1 MGRVI
6 KPLVAADK
14 KLHVLDSP
22 NHFEGG
28 GTFADLRIRQGT
40 CEFQIHMPYLRLHT
54 HYIPTIS
61 VSQFGIMHVSQISK
75 LGYLSSIAFILLLMA
90 PMVVRASTV
99 GGTGSSV
106 TPVSDPPL
114 NPNALFAVSGSYA
127 YAAAGTAMRDQGYGT
142 INETWTGTLFAA
154 YLIWGVIN
162 DTNSDINQG
171 TLNGHL
177 ITGTL
182 QSYDMSPCWGYGNLW
197 VFATDVTS
205 LVVNGSNS
213 LRGFASGVTTGEDP
227 WGPSSYVEPLDE
239 GATLVVI
246 STGATP
252 NQIYIYTGAYTE
264 PSAGNPLTSVFNHG
278 AADATN
284 AQTTFIVSDGQLP
297 GNYAEFNGVTID
309 SNAFPG
315 SDPRTSTATWS
326 YGNMWD
332 TKTYPVSVTLGST
345 SESASIGASGGDC
358 LTWAGQVISIP
369 STAPITPPTGVPEF
383 GMPMLVVAI
392 SMVGFAFLAKRKSS
406 LSSEV
411 P

>member
-1 MGRVI
+1 
-6 KPLVAADK
+6 
-14 KLHVLDSP
+14 
-22 NHFEGG
+22 
-28 GTFADLRIRQGT
+28 
-40 CEFQIHMPYLRLHT
+40 
-54 HYIPTIS
+54 
-61 VSQFGIMHVSQISK
+61 
-75 LGYLSSIAFILLLMA
+75 
-90 PMVVRASTV
+90 
-99 GGTGSSV
+99 
-106 TPVSDPPL
+106 
-114 NPNALFAVSGSYA
+114 
-127 YAAAGTAMRDQGYGT
+127 
-142 INETWTGTLFAA
+142 
-154 YLIWGVIN
+154 
-162 DTNSDINQG
+162 
-171 TLNGHL
+171 
-177 ITGTL
+177 
-182 QSYDMSPCWGYGNLW
+182 
-197 VFATDVTS
+197 VTS